1 MKKNTGK
8 LVQNYS
14 YLAFGTFALQILGFC
29 IVFLDACFDFRKRF
43 PSEWSE
49 SRAFVV
55 SLKNRT
61 HLLLQGIFFPKNK
74 FYIFVFFFEKFQTIL

>member
-1 MKKNTGK
+1 MYIFVFEYDNFWKK
-8 LVQNYS
+8 S
-14 YLAFGTFALQILGFC
+14 YLAFGTFTFQILVFG

-55 SLKNRT
+55 SLQN
-61 HLLLQGIFFPKNK
+61 LLN
-74 FYIFVFFFEKFQTIL
+74 EN

>member
-55 SLKNRT
+55 SLQN
-61 HLLLQGIFFPKNK
+61 LLN
-74 FYIFVFFFEKFQTIL
+74 EN